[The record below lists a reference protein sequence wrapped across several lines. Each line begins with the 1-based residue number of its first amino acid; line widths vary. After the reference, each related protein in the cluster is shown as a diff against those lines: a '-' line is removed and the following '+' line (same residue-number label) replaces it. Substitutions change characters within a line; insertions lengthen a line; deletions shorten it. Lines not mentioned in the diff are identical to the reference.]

1 MNRIVKRGAALGLS
15 LMLGVIGS
23 VGVANH
29 RSYSAAVVKAAFT
42 ENEQKAAAGVVDIL
56 DYESN
61 TSAAEF
67 AVNDIAGFEKIAE
80 LVNSGK
86 ETFTGKTITLMADL
100 KYDKSVEN
108 NHNVIGDYDHEFDG
122 IFDGG
127 FHTIS
132 GIHLNS
138 DLRCVGLFGR
148 TGLNGKIS
156 KIILEDSN
164 IISQGSSTSDTYFA
178 GGIVGGPC
186 EAVVSECISE
196 KNVEVTGGR
205 NTDTGGIVGDMY
217 ANISKC
223 INLSLVKGMG
233 CSGGI
238 AGCINSDG
246 KIKECINYG
255 MIYSNNDTMG
265 VRIGGICGLSNGDTV
280 ECCNMGDVLAEN
292 KVLSTPCG
300 IGGIAGTS
308 EKVIN
313 CYNTGQIIGADRLY
327 AGGIVGT
334 SNGSDRIIKNGYST
348 GEVKNGYP
356 GAITS
361 VCSSRIWELTNCYW
375 LTGTAPDGVCE
386 TGRGAWAS
394 DGIQDTS
401 SVFEYSREQMASQD
415 FVNELNENCKNMG
428 YDEVWEPDDK
438 GINYGYPVL
447 KNVPYTVEELTNFNF
462 NGFECK
468 IMDGGTIG
476 ILKYHED
483 GSNVALVVP
492 AEIDGRS
499 VTNILEGAFADCT
512 GLTEITIPDSV
523 TEIGTGAFQGCTGLK
538 EILIPQELTTIGN
551 SVFSGCTGLTKI
563 TIPDSVTAI
572 GNSAFAQCS
581 SLKEISIPNSVTTIE
596 QDAFSGCSSL
606 TDVYYDGT
614 KKQWNEVQIA
624 SGSGLEDE
632 RITIHFNK
640 EDETENIYE
649 CRILEDDTIEIVKYN
664 GSDSILHIPE
674 QIEERRVTRI
684 GEAAFSGCTSLTEAV
699 VPSGVTSIGG
709 SAFSGCTNL
718 VKIDLPDGIT
728 DIEGNAFLN
737 CTGLKEVK
745 IPGSIDRIHD
755 STFAGCTGLAKLCIP
770 SNITDVSM
778 NAFSGCSGLT
788 EVEIQNGVINIE
800 DGAFSFCTA
809 LREIHIPVSVDSIGE
824 GAFEACDSLE
834 DAYYSGTKGQW
845 GKIKI
850 DAAGNEKLLSA
861 NIHFKDSPIVLP
873 EEPAQPEVRDPKQE
887 LDSLKSNGSFQLG
900 EFTHYLTEEQI
911 GIMENYLYTWL
922 AQVNYAYQY
931 SGSSALKELVM
942 KKAGIDPDG
951 DFASGMEQAITH
963 ISVTTPYGT
972 KTLEITMGIGK
983 PDSSGNLYPGYS
995 VMHYEILEKSGI
1007 PSDVPVSGQI
1017 VRNHYADMGAFVE
1030 SVKQASEDSLH
1041 SVYQWQQ
1048 LEDEV
1053 TAGILVDKTVSE
1065 IVGNKNGSFSDGTF
1079 TIYAKPLFAYSKIVK
1094 ISCPVDVHVYGM
1106 DGKEAGSI
1114 VNNQASGGNQNVRL
1128 DVDGDTKTVYLA
1140 GNDYYLNL
1148 HGTDTGTMKYE
1159 VEEIANEEVRR
1170 NVQFL
1175 ELQLKKDMQYE
1186 GYVFRPLNIDRDLYA
1201 LRTVEKDGTG
1211 GEVFHSDQDSYQSSF
1226 KKVEG
1231 LSLSQKNTSLE
1242 SDRTIQLSASYF
1254 PLDASN
1260 PNLRWTTDNASIV
1273 RVDENGMI
1281 TAVGSGQAK
1290 VTVSTKDGSFL
1301 KQYCVIDVTEKSSEN
1316 GTGGN
1321 TGNGSGNNGGNGT
1334 GSNGSGSGSNGNG
1347 STDSGTGGNNGNPG
1361 NSSGSGNGTG
1371 SSPGGN
1377 GSGGSSNGNDSGSST
1392 TGGQDQTT
1400 VVVSLHYVLQFQANG
1415 GTNLSRRTMT
1425 LLADDN
1431 PGIMPKV
1438 QRRDYLFDGWYTKQ
1452 EGGAQVTGDEPL
1464 KEAATLYARWTKAEA
1479 PAKVSALALKSKK
1492 KGQLQASFQKVK
1504 GASGYQV
1511 SYSGSKK
1518 FTSAKTKEAGAEV
1531 KTKTVTGLKAGKKY
1545 YVRVRAYCLDSAG
1558 NRIYGAYSAVKSV
1571 KVKS

>member
-1 MNRIVKRGAALGLS
+1 MKKIKRSAALFLVLCMVVELLINVGGTERKAEAAVINSGNFNYESLNDGTVKIVAYTGGNCDTLVIPSEIDGKKVSGIGGYLFMQNDPAVDEVVISNGISFIEIGAFSNSSSLRRVEIPDSVSDISEGAFYNCRNMETINVSSGNSNYMSQYGILYTKDQSVILS
-15 LMLGVIGS
+15 CPP
-23 VGVANH
+23 VG
-29 RSYSAAVVKAAFT
+29 RSGPLLISYSVKKIGMCAFSECEGFTQIIFEESDTATDIGALAFMGCRGMT
-42 ENEQKAAAGVVDIL
+42 EL
-56 DYESN
+56 W
-61 TSAAEF
+61 
-67 AVNDIAGFEKIAE
+67 
-80 LVNSGK
+80 LPH
-86 ETFTGKTITLMADL
+86 
-100 KYDKSVEN
+100 SVEN
-108 NHNVIGDYDHEFDG
+108 IGKNFILKCSNLKKIKVGCRNLHYVTDHGVLYNIDKTKLVGCPAKSKSGAYVILPSVQEIEAGAFSDCSALTEIYIPTGISSIGNQAFSGCVQLQDVYYAGTKEQWNQITVDEQGNESLTSARIHYETTGEPEVDYEY
-122 IFDGG
+122 
-127 FHTIS
+127 
-132 GIHLNS
+132 
-138 DLRCVGLFGR
+138 R
-148 TGLNGKIS
+148 T
-156 KIILEDSN
+156 LED
-164 IISQGSSTSDTYFA
+164 GT
-178 GGIVGGPC
+178 
-186 EAVVSECISE
+186 
-196 KNVEVTGGR
+196 VEVTEYLGSDKLVEMPAQIDGKR
-205 NTDTGGIVGDMY
+205 VTSIGQGAFARIGIQEI
-217 ANISKC
+217 NISENVTSIGDGAFEGCEVLQKV
-223 INLSLVKGMG
+223 NLPESVISIKAGAFAW
-233 CSGGI
+233 SGLR
-238 AGCINSDG
+238 
-246 KIKECINYG
+246 E
-255 MIYSNNDTMG
+255 
-265 VRIGGICGLSNGDTV
+265 
-280 ECCNMGDVLAEN
+280 
-292 KVLSTPCG
+292 
-300 IGGIAGTS
+300 
-308 EKVIN
+308 
-313 CYNTGQIIGADRLY
+313 
-327 AGGIVGT
+327 
-334 SNGSDRIIKNGYST
+334 
-348 GEVKNGYP
+348 
-356 GAITS
+356 IT
-361 VCSSRIWELTNCYW
+361 IPE
-375 LTGTAPDGVCE
+375 
-386 TGRGAWAS
+386 
-394 DGIQDTS
+394 
-401 SVFEYSREQMASQD
+401 
-415 FVNELNENCKNMG
+415 
-428 YDEVWEPDDK
+428 
-438 GINYGYPVL
+438 
-447 KNVPYTVEELTNFNF
+447 
-462 NGFECK
+462 
-468 IMDGGTIG
+468 
-476 ILKYHED
+476 
-483 GSNVALVVP
+483 
-492 AEIDGRS
+492 S
-499 VTNILEGAFADCT
+499 VTNIGVVVF
-512 GLTEITIPDSV
+512 
-523 TEIGTGAFQGCTGLK
+523 
-538 EILIPQELTTIGN
+538 GN
-551 SVFSGCTGLTKI
+551 C
-563 TIPDSVTAI
+563 D
-572 GNSAFAQCS
+572 N
-581 SLKEISIPNSVTTIE
+581 
-596 QDAFSGCSSL
+596 L
-606 TDVYYDGT
+606 TDVYYSGT
-614 KKQWNEVQIA
+614 RKQWNQINIA

-632 RITIHFNK
+632 KITIHFSK

-684 GEAAFSGCTSLTEAV
+684 GEAAFSGCTSLTEVV
-699 VPSGVTSIGG
+699 VPASVTSIGW

-718 VKIDLPDGIT
+718 VKIDLPDGIME
-728 DIEGNAFLN
+728 IEGDAFLN
-737 CTGLKEVK
+737 CIGLKEIK
-745 IPGSIDRIHD
+745 IPDSIDRIHD
-755 STFAGCTGLAKLCIP
+755 GTYAGCTGLTKLCIP

-778 NAFSGCSGLT
+778 NAFSDCSGLT

-800 DGAFSFCTA
+800 DEAFSFCTA
-809 LREIHIPVSVDSIGE
+809 LREIHIPVSVASIGAE
-824 GAFEACDSLE
+824 AFDTCNNLTDV
-834 DAYYSGTKGQW
+834 YYSGTKEQW
-845 GKIKI
+845 GKIKV

-873 EEPAQPEVRDPKQE
+873 EEPVQPEIRNPKQE

-1053 TAGILVDKTVSE
+1053 TAGILIDKTVSE
-1065 IVGNKNGSFSDGTF
+1065 IVGNKNGSFSDGIF
-1079 TIYAKPLFAYSKIVK
+1079 TVYAKPLFAYSKIVK

-1201 LRTVEKDGTG
+1201 LRTVSGSEK
-1211 GEVFHSDQDSYQSSF
+1211 EVFYADEDSYQSLF
-1226 KKVEG
+1226 KRVEG
-1231 LSLSQKNTSLE
+1231 LSLSQKSSSL
-1242 SDRTIQLSASYF
+1242 DADHTIQLTASLF
-1254 PLDASN
+1254 PMDASN
-1260 PNLRWTTDNASIV
+1260 PSLRWATDNGSVA
-1273 RVDENGMI
+1273 RVDQNGLV
-1281 TAVGSGQAK
+1281 TAVGSGRAT

-1301 KQYCVIDVTEKSSEN
+1301 KQFCVIDVAEKSGGNDSTDN
-1316 GTGGN
+1316 GTGGA
-1321 TGNGSGNNGGNGT
+1321 
-1334 GSNGSGSGSNGNG
+1334 NGSGSGSSSFG
-1347 STDSGTGGNNGNPG
+1347 
-1361 NSSGSGNGTG
+1361 SSGGFNGG
-1371 SSPGGN
+1371 SPGG
-1377 GSGGSSNGNDSGSST
+1377 ST
-1392 TGGQDQTT
+1392 TAGQEKPP
-1400 VVVSLHYVLQFQANG
+1400 VVISLHYVLQFQANG

-1438 QRRDYLFDGWYTKQ
+1438 QRKDYLFDGWYTKQ
-1452 EGGAQVTGDEPL
+1452 EGGTQVTGDEPL
-1464 KEAATLYARWTKAEA
+1464 KEAATLYARWTKAAA

-1504 GASGYQV
+1504 GAAGYQV

-1518 FTSAKTKEAGAEV
+1518 FTSAKTKEAGAGV